1 MLMQGKTIFCVLLF
15 TVLARFAFAQ
25 ITDDGAPP
33 SSVEETKRNYEWRI
47 AQSKLSGQYIPKDIF
62 DAFNELNKLTEPD
75 SRAKFMAMSENE
87 AARKLY
93 FSLGRWITTNWGLF
107 EGSRIGQY
115 LREGG
120 ISYPE
125 DQAMAII
132 VCWHR
137 SLNKKDINFK
147 QIKEILAAKR
157 KRERE
162 ERLKKMP
169 VIKEETVKGKNKN

>member
-1 MLMQGKTIFCVLLF
+1 MQGKTAFLMLLF
-15 TVLARFAFAQ
+15 SSLTRFVFAQ
-25 ITDDGAPP
+25 EDNGPP
-33 SSVEETKRNYEWRI
+33 SSPEEIKRVYEWRI

-62 DAFNELNKLTEPD
+62 DAFNELNKLTDAD
-75 SRAKFMAMSENE
+75 SRAKFTAMSENE

-107 EGSRIGQY
+107 DGSRIGQY
-115 LREGG
+115 LRDGG

-147 QIKEILAAKR
+147 QVKEVLAAKR

-162 ERLKKMP
+162 ARMKKMP
-169 VIKEETVKGKNKN
+169 VIKEEVVKPANKN